1 MDGLWQMA
9 ASFCLRSI
17 DGQRNFR
24 IAIPNSQGITD
35 LAVRLSLL
43 SQMRVIQN
51 ARTDEDLHFQKA
63 TSVIEEMLQN
73 NPTLELSDLPTLCRV
88 KITEM
93 NAAKKEDKKL
103 IDPKNLL
110 ELTVA
115 DTNEAF
121 GGR

>member
-1 MDGLWQMA
+1 
-9 ASFCLRSI
+9 
-17 DGQRNFR
+17 
-24 IAIPNSQGITD
+24 
-35 LAVRLSLL
+35 
-43 SQMRVIQN
+43 MRVIQN

-115 DTNEAF
+115 DTNKAF

>member
-1 MDGLWQMA
+1 MA
-9 ASFCLRSI
+9 ASFCRRSI

-35 LAVRLSLL
+35 LVVRLSLL

-93 NAAKKEDKKL
+93 NSAKKEDKKL